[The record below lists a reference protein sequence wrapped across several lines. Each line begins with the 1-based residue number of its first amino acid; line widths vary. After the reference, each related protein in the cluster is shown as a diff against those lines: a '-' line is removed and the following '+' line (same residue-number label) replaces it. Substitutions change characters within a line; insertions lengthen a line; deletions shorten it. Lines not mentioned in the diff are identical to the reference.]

1 MARKTYRTYF
11 LKNYVTAVKDKAGH
25 RIEVVFRGG
34 IQVDSTAK
42 FTTEDKDIQKVLESR
57 SGFGRDYY
65 LESTEKTEEPAPAPV
80 KEEKVAEPEKPLTD
94 VKDIKRFRN
103 LVEMR
108 AYMAEIGLPVK
119 DDSNYME
126 CKAIASKEGYDFQ
139 IKRA

>member
-1 MARKTYRTYF
+1 MTTKVYKAYF
-11 LKNYVTAVKDKAGH
+11 LKSLSIDLPNGKT
-25 RIEVVFRGG
+25 IVFRGG
-34 IQVDSTAK
+34 IYADSMAK
-42 FTTEDKDIQKVLESR
+42 YTTDNPEIQKMLEKSR
-57 SGFGRDYY
+57 AFNDTFY
-65 LESTEKTEEPAPAPV
+65 LESVQTVEDKPTGTPVQPV

-139 IKRA
+139 IKR